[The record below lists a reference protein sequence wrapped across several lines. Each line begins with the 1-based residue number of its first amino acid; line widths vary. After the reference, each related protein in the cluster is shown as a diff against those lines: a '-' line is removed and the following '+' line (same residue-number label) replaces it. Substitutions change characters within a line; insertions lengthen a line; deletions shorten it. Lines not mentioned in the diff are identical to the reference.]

1 MQNNIWGFRI
11 TMAKESKIYVRT
23 LDKKEH
29 TLVAITNHRNMSKKG
44 KRHIAK
50 VFVNDEFIN
59 VFASS
64 AGYYAITV
72 DDDIVFDKLAIMYL
86 EKGNGRAYFAMT
98 EEDFLASY
106 KQK

>member
-1 MQNNIWGFRI
+1 
-11 TMAKESKIYVRT
+11 MAKERKTYVRT

-29 TLVAITNHRNMSKKG
+29 TLVAITNHKNMSKKG

-59 VFASS
+59 IFESS

-72 DDDIVFDKLAIMYL
+72 DDEIVFDRLAIMFVD
-86 EKGNGRAYFAMT
+86 KGNTRTYFAMT

-106 KQK
+106 QKK